1 MKWNMV
7 KNNYRLEQLN
17 WHLYPEGDIRE
28 WDGLSKM
35 FVEIVEKE
43 PQLKRVKRINDWYK
57 ATKTVLKN
65 YSLL

>member
-17 WHLYPEGDIRE
+17 WQLYPEGDIRE
-28 WDGLSKM
+28 WDGLSKI

-43 PQLKRVKRINDWYK
+43 PKLKNVKRINDWYK
-57 ATKTVLKN
+57 ATKIVLEK